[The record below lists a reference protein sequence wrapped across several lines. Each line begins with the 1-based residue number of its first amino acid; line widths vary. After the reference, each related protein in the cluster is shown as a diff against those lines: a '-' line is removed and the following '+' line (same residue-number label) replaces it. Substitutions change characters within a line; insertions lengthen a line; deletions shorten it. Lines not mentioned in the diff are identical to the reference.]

1 MKGDQVVGV
10 VRNGSLLNDYEQHA
24 LVCKDQVIILASN
37 TERIEIG
44 KFFGPVILSNN
55 LGYDDFFGEFDLNP
69 EAKLIDLANAY
80 GVDASS
86 FDKDLS
92 LEQYILNQFHG
103 KPVVGD
109 QVKLDFICLIVKGV
123 ENKKIISIG
132 LKLKSSS

>member
-1 MKGDQVVGV
+1 M
-10 VRNGSLLNDYEQHA
+10 
-24 LVCKDQVIILASN
+24 
-37 TERIEIG
+37 
-44 KFFGPVILSNN
+44 
-55 LGYDDFFGEFDLNP
+55 
-69 EAKLIDLANAY
+69 IDLANAY